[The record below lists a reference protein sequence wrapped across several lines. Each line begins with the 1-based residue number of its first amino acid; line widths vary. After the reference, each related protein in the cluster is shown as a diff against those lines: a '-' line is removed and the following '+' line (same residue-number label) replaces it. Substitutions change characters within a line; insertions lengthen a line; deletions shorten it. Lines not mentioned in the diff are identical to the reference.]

1 MRLKRYARSYV
12 RLRRWRQRPE
22 IARQLHRI
30 RRAAPFVASAGFNA
44 LIVFVLFIGYQ
55 SFVAKGVPNAGPGQ
69 RVVAISFFSPPDDD
83 EQPIPEVRED
93 DAEDIVEEDAE
104 MGVESIPEGN
114 ALTDGEAQG
123 EQAGDEAPD
132 ADLGEDISVARAGI
146 DIPSIALPDVDAGEG
161 RPEGIVGVDC
171 YAVFQDPDRARECA
185 GRAILSGWRAELAD
199 LGAEWDSFAEELGT
213 ERRQIRYGPLR
224 AQVPNST
231 VSAFQA
237 NPYAVP
243 KEVRALYAAE
253 LEARRRAEAR
263 ARYESQEGQRVGT
276 EALGDSQ
283 DAATYDPAA
292 PSISLPQ
299 PSIFFEEPGGDQ

>member
-1 MRLKRYARSYV
+1 MRFKRFARSYV

-22 IARQLHRI
+22 VARQLHRA
-30 RRAAPFVASAGFNA
+30 RRAFPFVASVGFNGL
-44 LIVFVLFIGYQ
+44 LIFVLFIGYQ

-69 RVVAISFFSPPDDD
+69 RVVAISFFSPPDRD
-83 EQPIPEVRED
+83 ERPIPEVRED
-93 DAEDIVEEDAE
+93 DAEEILEEDAE

-114 ALTDGEAQG
+114 ALTDGETQG
-123 EQAGDEAPD
+123 EQTGDDAPD
-132 ADLGEDISVARAGI
+132 ADLGEDISVAKAGI

-171 YAVFQDPDRARECA
+171 YAVFEDPDKARECA

-199 LGAEWDSFAEELGT
+199 LDAEWGRFAEELGT

-224 AQVPNST
+224 APAPNST
-231 VSAFQA
+231 VSSFQA

-243 KEVRALYAAE
+243 RQVRALYAAE
-253 LEARRRAEAR
+253 LEARRRAAAR
-263 ARYESQEGQRVGT
+263 ARYETEAEARVGT
-276 EALGDSQ
+276 EAVQDAG
-283 DAATYDPAA
+283 DAATYEPTA